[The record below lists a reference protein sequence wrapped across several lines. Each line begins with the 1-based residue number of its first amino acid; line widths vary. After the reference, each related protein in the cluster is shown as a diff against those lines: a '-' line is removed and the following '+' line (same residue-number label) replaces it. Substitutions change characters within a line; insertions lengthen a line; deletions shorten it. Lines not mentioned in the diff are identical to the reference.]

1 MLRQKESMRLRRAA
15 LCFAGMAV
23 VLTGCD
29 DETTATE
36 PQPTSNVRVIHLSP
50 DAPAVDVFLNGQR
63 SVQSLAYEQGTA
75 YLEPA
80 AGTYD
85 VAVAATSAPV
95 TESVLSVPGVQ
106 LAAGR
111 FYTAVAL
118 GRVASI
124 QALALEDNYSG
135 LASGNIRVR
144 AIHAASAVG
153 QVDIWNIPSSGSP
166 AVLYENVEF
175 AQAGA
180 YLDLPAGAYTIGFDV
195 NNDTSPDVV
204 FSLPTLAAGTVANV
218 FAVSDASNNVYLLAQ
233 LQNNA
238 VARVNPS

>member
-1 MLRQKESMRLRRAA
+1 MFLYKGSMRLQQAVLSLAGLA
-15 LCFAGMAV
+15 LVFS
-23 VLTGCD
+23 GCD
-29 DETTATE
+29 DEATTTA
-36 PQPTSNVRVIHLSP
+36 PQATSNVRVIHLSP

-63 SVQSLAYEQGTA
+63 SVQSLAFEQGTA
-75 YLEPA
+75 YLEPN

-85 VAVAATSAPV
+85 VAVAAASAPV

-106 LAAGR
+106 LAAGK

-124 QALALEDNYSG
+124 QALALEDNYDG

-153 QVDIWNIPSSGSP
+153 QVDIWNIPSTGSP
-166 AVLYENVEF
+166 GILYENVDF
-175 AQAGA
+175 AQAGG

-195 NNDTSPDVV
+195 NNDASPDVV
-204 FSLPTLAAGTVANV
+204 FSLPALAAGSVANV
-218 FAVSDASNNVYLLAQ
+218 FAVSDASSNVYLLAQ

-238 VARVNPS
+238 VVRVNPS